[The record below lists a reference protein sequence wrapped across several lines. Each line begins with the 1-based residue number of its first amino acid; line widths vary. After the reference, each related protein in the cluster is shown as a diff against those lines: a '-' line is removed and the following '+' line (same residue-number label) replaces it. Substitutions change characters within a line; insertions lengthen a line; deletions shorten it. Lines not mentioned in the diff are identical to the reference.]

1 MRGKV
6 VLPSDDAYDSVRH
19 AVDHRPALLAICET
33 PEDVKAAVRI
43 AKAHQLP
50 LSVRGGGHDWAGR
63 ALRHEGLVIDL
74 SAMRQV
80 AANATGRVA
89 NVAGA
94 ARAEDGIAAT
104 APPGLAPGTGTRS

>member
-6 VLPSDDAYDSVRH
+6 VLPGDDAYDSIRQVWNG

-33 PEDVKAAVRI
+33 SEDVKAAVRI

-63 ALRHEGLVIDL
+63 AC
-74 SAMRQV
+74 
-80 AANATGRVA
+80 ATKVW
-89 NVAGA
+89 
-94 ARAEDGIAAT
+94 
-104 APPGLAPGTGTRS
+104 